1 MKKYRG
7 KNRINKI
14 ETTSDTL
21 TGRGGLTPF
30 VRYLSESNIY
40 GLLMQK
46 FSFLRK
52 SNKGQA
58 VWNLFLQVFCFF
70 YDGTSRHLS
79 YFDQLKEDQGY
90 AAAIENRPKDMASSH
105 TIKRFFKAFPVFC
118 MGCFRWVLKK
128 IFVWRLKIEKPEL
141 IELMIDTMVMNNDE
155 ADKRHGVQPTYKKV
169 KGFQPVQIIWNG
181 RIVDAIFRGGKKH
194 GNSGNTAG
202 NMLRDLVL
210 LIRTEYRE
218 SVPILVRIDS
228 GFYDERLFRI
238 LDELSVG
245 FVASG
250 KMYEGVKA
258 QADAASPEAWGEYN
272 NGRQLWKYHEFGYR
286 GNSWKRFWRAIYT
299 RPVYE
304 DGQGLLEFARP
315 ESVILTNIGIND
327 KVLEHATAEQKASL
341 PRAET
346 IIAQHHQRGAD
357 ELPHRGLKDFC
368 FEQLPFKRFAPN
380 SAFYYCMLISFFLF
394 EAYKEDVL
402 AEVLPITSYATTVR
416 RVALDFAAKIVR
428 GGGGIALKIPHAV
441 MEALKFERLW
451 QRCNNPP
458 PIME

>member
-1 MKKYRG
+1 MKKYSG
-7 KNRINKI
+7 KNRINKV
-14 ETTSDTL
+14 EATGDTL

-30 VRYLSESNIY
+30 VRYLSEVNIY

-46 FSFLRK
+46 FAFLRK

-58 VWNLFLQVFCFF
+58 VWNLFLQIFCFF

-79 YFDQLKEDQGY
+79 HFDQLKNDEGY

-105 TIKRFFKAFPVFC
+105 TMKRFFKAFPVFA
-118 MGCFRWVLKK
+118 MGAFRWVLKRL
-128 IFVWRLKIEKPEL
+128 FVWRLRVEQPDL
-141 IELMIDTMVMNNDE
+141 IELTLDPMVMDNDE
-155 ADKRHGVQPTYKKV
+155 APGRHGVQPTYKKV
-169 KGFQPVQIIWNG
+169 KGFQPLQLIWRG

-194 GNSGNTAG
+194 GNSGQAAG

-210 LIRTEYRE
+210 LIRAEYRE
-218 SVPILVRIDS
+218 TVAIVVRLDS
-228 GFYDERLFRI
+228 GFYDEELLLM
-238 LDELSVG
+238 LDALGVG
-245 FVASG
+245 IVLSG
-250 KMYEGVKA
+250 KMYDGVKA
-258 QADAASPEAWGEYN
+258 QAEAASAEAWGEYD
-272 NGRQLWKYHEFGYR
+272 NGHQLWKYLEFGYR

-315 ESVILTNIGIND
+315 DNVILTNLGLNA
-327 KVLEHATAEQKASL
+327 KVLEHATTDQKETL
-341 PRAET
+341 PRVET

-357 ELPHRGLKDFC
+357 ELPHRGLKDFG

-380 SAFYYCMLISFFLF
+380 TAFYYCMLIAFFLF
-394 EAYKEDVL
+394 EAYKKDVL
-402 AEVLPITSYATTVR
+402 SEVLPITSYATTVR
-416 RVALDFAAKIVR
+416 RVALDFAGKIVR
-428 GGGGIALKIPHAV
+428 GSRGIALKIPRAI

-458 PIME
+458 PILE